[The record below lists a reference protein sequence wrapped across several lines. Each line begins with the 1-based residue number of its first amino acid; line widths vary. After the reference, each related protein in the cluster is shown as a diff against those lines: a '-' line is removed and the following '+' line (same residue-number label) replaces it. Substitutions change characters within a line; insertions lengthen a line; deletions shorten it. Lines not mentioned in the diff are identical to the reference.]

1 MKVGDLVVFRSDTVP
16 GVVVAEKRGNAD
28 QHNQRIGVVW
38 SDCHNEVFWEPVKLM
53 RVISET
59 ENKEREHE

>member
-16 GVVVAEKRGNAD
+16 GVVVAEKRGNPD
-28 QHNQRIGVVW
+28 QYDQRIGVVW

-53 RVISET
+53 RVIST
-59 ENKEREHE
+59 NKENT

>member
-16 GVVVAEKRGNAD
+16 GVVVAEKRRFDG
-28 QHNQRIGVVW
+28 QHNQRIGVIW
-38 SDCHNEVFWEPVKLM
+38 SDCNNEVFWEPVKYM

-59 ENKEREHE
+59 EIKEREQ